1 LIPNLRLS
9 KVLGCEIFIKVF
21 FWKFKRKERKD
32 FFELIENIFKVR
44 KDISLNK
51 DFRFIYN
58 KKERAIARSFLIYH

>member
-44 KDISLNK
+44 KGVSLSK
-51 DFRFIYN
+51 DFRFIYI
-58 KKERAIARSFLIYH
+58 KKNEQLPVPF